1 MKSNT
6 KSGFAKHRQVVGTI
20 AYSNCL
26 CKVHL
31 LHLCNKLQ
39 KFCLALSVNNL
50 AYIST
55 RKLTVVVNL
64 KFVSINI
71 IYAIFALQELAKVG
85 KSTAKNSYLVSTTL
99 KHSHQTVHS
108 FGNRHL
114 IGYLLK
120 YT

>member
-26 CKVHL
+26 SKVHL

-39 KFCLALSVNNL
+39 KFGLALSVNNL

-55 RKLTVVVNL
+55 RKLAVVVNL
-64 KFVSINI
+64 KFVGVNI

-85 KSTAKNSYLVSTTL
+85 KTTAKNRYLVSATL